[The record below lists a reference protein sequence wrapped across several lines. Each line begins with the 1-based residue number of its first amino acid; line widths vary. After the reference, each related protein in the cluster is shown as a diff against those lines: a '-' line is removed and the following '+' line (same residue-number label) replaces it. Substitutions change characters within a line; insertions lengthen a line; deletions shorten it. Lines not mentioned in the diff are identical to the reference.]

1 MRPII
6 KNVIVSDTDPSSMDP
21 SSTDQPLV
29 WQSSPI
35 VYSCR
40 DDVVLSSCCCMEGG
54 SLRSLINVLS
64 SYMVVLFM
72 VGLAGHVGCDD
83 NVEMYMPTFKK
94 TSGEVSRTQV

>member
-1 MRPII
+1 
-6 KNVIVSDTDPSSMDP
+6 
-21 SSTDQPLV
+21 
-29 WQSSPI
+29 
-35 VYSCR
+35 
-40 DDVVLSSCCCMEGG
+40 MEGG
-54 SLRSLINVLS
+54 SLRGLINVLS

>member
-1 MRPII
+1 
-6 KNVIVSDTDPSSMDP
+6 MDP

-40 DDVVLSSCCCMEGG
+40 DDIDVSSCCMEGG
-54 SLRSLINVLS
+54 CLRSLINVLS

-72 VGLAGHVGCDD
+72 VGLAGQVGYDD
-83 NVEMYMPTFKK
+83 NDEMYMPTFKK
-94 TSGEVSRTQV
+94 TSGEVSRIQV